1 MPWMKLILPNSHC
14 MWQQRPHISMQTFQQ
29 ECEHWNDGSY
39 SCRHLLSALLYP
51 GLCQPETE
59 VLTIKEWVLSDVW
72 RRQSQLQSRHWRCN
86 SLREKSQV
94 KQSSV
99 ALVIADKLK
108 TTTAKYP
115 IRRTDLKSFSVPAG
129 ALSISQANVFTGQLP
144 DRVIITVVDNDAFN
158 GSYTKSPYNFKN
170 YDLNFLGV
178 SADGIQVPQK
188 PL

>member
-1 MPWMKLILPNSHC
+1 MTGPIHADIFFQHCYILDFVNLKLKFSRSKSEFCLMSGEDNPNYKVVIEDAIVFV
-14 MWQQRPHISMQTFQQ
+14 R
-29 ECEHWNDGSY
+29 
-39 SCRHLLSALLYP
+39 
-51 GLCQPETE
+51 
-59 VLTIKEWVLSDVW
+59 K
-72 RRQSQLQSRHWRCN
+72 
-86 SLREKSQV
+86 V
-94 KQSSV
+94 KLNNSV
-99 ALVIADKLK
+99 ALVIANKLK